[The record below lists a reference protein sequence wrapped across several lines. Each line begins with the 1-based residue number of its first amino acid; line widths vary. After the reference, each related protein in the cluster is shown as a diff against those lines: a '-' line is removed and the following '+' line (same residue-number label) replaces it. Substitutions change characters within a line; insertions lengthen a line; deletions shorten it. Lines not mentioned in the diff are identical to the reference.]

1 MSAAENNAHLIK
13 SIAKELGFSYC
24 GISKAAYLEDQAPVL
39 ESWLKNNYNG
49 KLGYMENNFDV
60 RLNPKLLVD
69 DAKIVVSLMYNYYT
83 NTKLEHDEYKIS
95 KYAYGKD
102 YHDVIKQKL
111 WLFLDRLKEKIG
123 NINGR
128 GFTDSA
134 PILEGVWAKKSG
146 LGWIGKHSIL
156 ITKSQ
161 GSYFFLAELVLD
173 IEAEIDIPLDKD
185 YCGTCTACIDAC
197 PTNAI
202 LDSGVINASKCISY
216 LTIELKDEII
226 PNEFKNQMENYIFGC
241 DICQEVCPWNRFSIV
256 HQEPEFIPKEA
267 LLKMKKEDWEDITEE
282 IFKEIFKGSPVKRTK
297 FKGLTRNINFIKD
310 NL

>member
-1 MSAAENNAHLIK
+1 MSAAENNAQLIK
-13 SIAKELGFSYC
+13 SIAKELSFSYC

-83 NTKLEHDEYKIS
+83 NTQLEHDDYKIS

-102 YHDVIKQKL
+102 YHDVIKKKL

-123 NINGR
+123 DINGR

-156 ITKSQ
+156 ITKPQ
-161 GSYFFLAELVLD
+161 GSFFFLAELVLD
-173 IEAEIDIPLDKD
+173 IDASIDTPLDKD

-202 LDSGVINASKCISY
+202 LDSGIINASKCISY

-241 DICQEVCPWNRFSIV
+241 DICQEVCPWNRFSIA

-267 LLKMKKEDWEDITEE
+267 LLKMKKEDWEDITED

-297 FKGLTRNINFIKD
+297 FKGLTRNINFIK
-310 NL
+310 NKL